1 MEKGDIMSILGD
13 LDIQEVGYAI
23 NFDKVVAITGYELDV
38 KEESAKAD
46 AKLAKAKGKIA
57 DAIIAAL
64 ESATFTV
71 AGVTVEPTTP
81 APPGA
86 SA

>member
-1 MEKGDIMSILGD
+1 MSILGD

-23 NFDKVVAITGYELDV
+23 NFDKVVAIAGYELDV
-38 KEESAKAD
+38 KEQAAKAD
-46 AKLAKAKGKIA
+46 AKLAQAKGKIA

-64 ESATFTV
+64 DSATFTV
-71 AGVTVEPTTP
+71 AGVEVKPTAP

-86 SA
+86 